1 MLVEAAV
8 LDREDGID
16 HVRGN
21 GRERHVAALLTAGG
35 DQRSDERRA
44 QRQVGGRGLRS
55 DDLDPLDDGGVR
67 VLHTL
72 STEHD
77 ANLLLLE
84 VAVLR
89 HDHQGIASDR
99 ELAAER
105 GFRAVRVSEV
115 VEAVDELVRRQRLTA
130 VQLEGTREH
139 ARVDPLH
146 FTVNAR
152 IDHPGEQ
159 DVVVAHDRRQD
170 DERA

>member
-16 HVRGN
+16 HIRGN
-21 GRERHVAALLTAGG
+21 GRERHVPTLLTAGG
-35 DQRSDERRA
+35 DERSDERCA

-67 VLHTL
+67 VFRPL
-72 STEHD
+72 SAEHD

-84 VAVLR
+84 AAVLR

-105 GFRAVRVSEV
+105 GFWAVRVSEV
-115 VEAVDELVRRQRLTA
+115 VEAVDELVRRQ
-130 VQLEGTREH
+130 
-139 ARVDPLH
+139 
-146 FTVNAR
+146 
-152 IDHPGEQ
+152 
-159 DVVVAHDRRQD
+159 
-170 DERA
+170 